1 MRRSGEVVLARQA
14 GGRGRG
20 RAGARRQ
27 AGGWMSL
34 TMSQGSEGGAGG
46 GIYARFNEGRPCREC
61 VFVLVRCMPR
71 AAQRPHPCSLA
82 ASFPVA
88 GHLYLSATSYG
99 PLAAGPHTPVSAQRR
114 AVARCRAC
122 WLLHGPGHVQHM
134 AARGVCTCG
143 VLTVVALAGYR
154 APSALHTVAV
164 CMYTPDVHCC
174 LVSESLRSV
183 CSSTVPI
190 TVKP

>member
-1 MRRSGEVVLARQA
+1 MLAST
-14 GGRGRG
+14 
-20 RAGARRQ
+20 RAVHAVSVCLC
-27 AGGWMSL
+27 WCEM
-34 TMSQGSEGGAGG
+34 
-46 GIYARFNEGRPCREC
+46 Y
-61 VFVLVRCMPR
+61 
-71 AAQRPHPCSLA
+71 A
-82 ASFPVA
+82 ASSAAAAPVQFSCILYVA

-154 APSALHTVAV
+154 AQSALHT
-164 CMYTPDVHCC
+164 
-174 LVSESLRSV
+174 L
-183 CSSTVPI
+183 
-190 TVKP
+190 